1 MTKFERQK
9 YVENFKARRTS
20 RLAHL
25 TSGYIEQFGDT
36 EQPAIDTIRRKDVV
50 DDPNASVPR
59 EGEDSAWKTPRF
71 GSFGRYS

>member
-36 EQPAIDTIRRKDVV
+36 EQPAIDTIRRKDVG

-59 EGEDSAWKTPRF
+59 ERRRLGLGNSRF
-71 GSFGRYS
+71 GSFGRYL